1 MRAAVRLAISIGLA
15 GSISALGQAHPRMQG
30 PTTSLASLV
39 AEAQRNNSQVST
51 AEHAWRASTHLAA
64 QATTLPDPQFTVQ
77 NLSVGSPKPW
87 AGFSNSD
94 FAYVGFGVMQDFP
107 YPGKLRL
114 RGVAAEREADAQK
127 AQIEVTRT
135 NIADQVKTAYL
146 RLAYLQQSVGLLD
159 QNTTVID
166 ALIKTEVARYSV
178 GQGSQADILRAQLER
193 TKLLRETTMHEQEW
207 GQLEATLKSLAHR
220 PLDSDD
226 IIPEPLKV
234 AEVSAQQQ
242 EALSLV
248 ASQNSTLKAD
258 RAMAV
263 QQEARLQAAERG
275 TKPDFSAGYMY
286 QATGSAYRDYYVATF
301 NLRFPR
307 KKRVNA
313 EIAEATEALGRARA
327 EADADQ
333 QQLEAEAR
341 KQAIAVQSS
350 AELMKEYEQGL
361 IPQAESVYRS
371 ELNAYQSN
379 RSTLSAVLNALMER
393 ISFEHDYQQALLDR
407 ETALAHLETLTG
419 AELQ

>member
-193 TKLLRETTMHEQEW
+193 TKLLRETTRHEQEW

>member
-1 MRAAVRLAISIGLA
+1 
-15 GSISALGQAHPRMQG
+15 
-30 PTTSLASLV
+30 
-39 AEAQRNNSQVST
+39 
-51 AEHAWRASTHLAA
+51 
-64 QATTLPDPQFTVQ
+64 
-77 NLSVGSPKPW
+77 
-87 AGFSNSD
+87 
-94 FAYVGFGVMQDFP
+94 
-107 YPGKLRL
+107 
-114 RGVAAEREADAQK
+114 
-127 AQIEVTRT
+127 
-135 NIADQVKTAYL
+135 
-146 RLAYLQQSVGLLD
+146 
-159 QNTTVID
+159 
-166 ALIKTEVARYSV
+166 
-178 GQGSQADILRAQLER
+178 
-193 TKLLRETTMHEQEW
+193 MHEQEW

>member
-114 RGVAAEREADAQK
+114 RGVAAEREADARK

>member
-1 MRAAVRLAISIGLA
+1 MKAVVRFAVILGLA
-15 GSISALGQAHPRMQG
+15 GSVCAWGQAHHRMQG

-39 AEAQRNNSQVST
+39 AEAQSRNAQVSV
-51 AEHAWRASTHLAA
+51 ADHAWRASTYLAA
-64 QATTLPDPQFTVQ
+64 QATALPDPQITVQ
-77 NLSVGSPKPW
+77 DLSVGSPKPW

-94 FAYVGFGVMQDFP
+94 FAYVGFGISQDLP

-127 AQIEVTRT
+127 AQIEVART

-146 RLAYLQQSVGLLD
+146 RLAYLQQSVSLLD

-166 ALIKTEVARYSV
+166 ALIKTEVSRYSV

-193 TKLLRETTMHEQEW
+193 TKLLRETTMHEQEM
-207 GQLEATLKSLAHR
+207 GQLEATLKALLHR
-220 PLDSDD
+220 PQESDD
-226 IIPEPLKV
+226 IVPEPLK
-234 AEVSAQQQ
+234 ATDTSPQQQ
-242 EALSLV
+242 DAPALV
-248 ASQNSTLKAD
+248 ADQNSTLKAD

-263 QQEARLQAAERG
+263 EQEARLQAAKRG
-275 TKPDFSAGYMY
+275 TKPDFTAGYMF
-286 QATGSAYRDYYVATF
+286 QATGSDYRDYYVATF
-301 NLRFPR
+301 NVRFPR

-313 EIAEATEALGRARA
+313 EIAEAAEMLERSRA

-333 QQLEAEAR
+333 QQLVAEAR
-341 KQAIAVQSS
+341 KEAIAVESS
-350 AELMKEYEQGL
+350 AELMKEYQQGL
-361 IPQAESVYRS
+361 IPQAESVFRS

-419 AELQ
+419 AELR

>member
-39 AEAQRNNSQVST
+39 AEAQRNNAQVST

>member
-1 MRAAVRLAISIGLA
+1 MKAVVRFAVSIGLA
-15 GSISALGQAHPRMQG
+15 GSIYASGQAHSRMQG
-30 PTTSLASLV
+30 PPTSLASLV
-39 AEAQRNNSQVST
+39 AEAQRQSSQVSA

-64 QATTLPDPQFTVQ
+64 QATALPDPQFTVQ

-94 FAYVGFGVMQDFP
+94 FAYVGFGVMQDLP

-114 RGVAAEREADAQK
+114 RGAAAEREADARK
-127 AQIEVTRT
+127 AQIEVART
-135 NIADQVKTAYL
+135 NIVDQVKAAYL

-166 ALIKTEVARYSV
+166 TLIKTEVSRYSV

-207 GQLEATLKSLAHR
+207 RQLQATLKALLHR
-220 PLDSDD
+220 LLDSDD
-226 IIPEPLKV
+226 IIPEPLK
-234 AEVSAQQQ
+234 ATAASPRQQ
-242 EALSLV
+242 EAPALV
-248 ASQNSTLKAD
+248 ESQNPTLQAD

-263 QQEARLQAAERG
+263 QQESRVQAARRG
-275 TKPDFSAGYMY
+275 AKPDFTAGYMF

-301 NLRFPR
+301 NMRFPR

-313 EIAEATEALGRARA
+313 EIAEASEMLERSRA

-333 QQLEAEAR
+333 QQLEAEAQ
-341 KQAIAVQSS
+341 KEAIAVQSS
-350 AELMKEYEQGL
+350 AELMKEYQQGL
-361 IPQAESVYRS
+361 IPQAESVFRS

-393 ISFEHDYQQALLDR
+393 ISFEHDYQQTLLDR
-407 ETALAHLETLTG
+407 ETALARLETLTG
-419 AELQ
+419 AELR

>member
-1 MRAAVRLAISIGLA
+1 MKAVVRFAVGIGLA
-15 GSISALGQAHPRMQG
+15 GGMCAWAQAHPRMQG

-39 AEAQRNNSQVST
+39 AEAQSRNAQVSG
-51 AEHAWRASTHLAA
+51 AEHAWRASTHLES
-64 QATTLPDPQFTVQ
+64 QATALPDPQITVQ
-77 NLSVGSPKPW
+77 DLSVGSPLPW

-94 FAYVGFGVMQDFP
+94 FAYVGFGISQDLP
-107 YPGKLRL
+107 YPGKRRL
-114 RGVAAEREADAQK
+114 RGVAAERDADAQK

-146 RLAYLQQSVGLLD
+146 RLAYLEQSVSLLD

-166 ALIKTEVARYSV
+166 ALIKTEVSRYSV

-193 TKLLRETTMHEQEW
+193 TKLLRETTMHELEM
-207 GQLEATLKSLAHR
+207 GQLEATLKALLHR
-220 PLDSDD
+220 PQESDD
-226 IIPEPLKV
+226 IIPEALK
-234 AEVSAQQQ
+234 ATEASPRQQ
-242 EALSLV
+242 EAQALV
-248 ASQNSTLKAD
+248 ANQNATLKAD

-263 QQEARLQAAERG
+263 QQEARLEATKRG
-275 TKPDFSAGYMY
+275 TRPDFTAGYMY

-301 NLRFPR
+301 NVRFPR

-313 EIAEATEALGRARA
+313 EIAEAAEMLERSRA

-333 QQLEAEAR
+333 QQLGAEAR
-341 KQAIAVQSS
+341 KEAIAAQSS
-350 AELMKEYEQGL
+350 AELMKEYQQGL

-379 RSTLSAVLNALMER
+379 RSTLSAVLSALMER

-419 AELQ
+419 AELR

>member
-207 GQLEATLKSLAHR
+207 GQLEATLKSLVHR

>member
-1 MRAAVRLAISIGLA
+1 
-15 GSISALGQAHPRMQG
+15 
-30 PTTSLASLV
+30 
-39 AEAQRNNSQVST
+39 
-51 AEHAWRASTHLAA
+51 
-64 QATTLPDPQFTVQ
+64 
-77 NLSVGSPKPW
+77 
-87 AGFSNSD
+87 
-94 FAYVGFGVMQDFP
+94 
-107 YPGKLRL
+107 
-114 RGVAAEREADAQK
+114 
-127 AQIEVTRT
+127 
-135 NIADQVKTAYL
+135 
-146 RLAYLQQSVGLLD
+146 
-159 QNTTVID
+159 
-166 ALIKTEVARYSV
+166 LIKTEVARYSV

-333 QQLEAEAR
+333 
-341 KQAIAVQSS
+341 
-350 AELMKEYEQGL
+350 LMKEYEQGL